1 MTDHDR
7 ETVAIAN
14 YRTHMEAEV
23 AAGFLVNAAIPYL
36 IQSAEGMLH
45 GPFGT
50 GATILVRAEHAALA
64 RGILVDDDS
73 DTESTAPRAVRI
85 ASFATGEDAQGAM
98 RRLDD
103 AGLRY
108 LTKTM
113 ERASRLDIFVRRE
126 HADRALRIIR
136 RGSSKEA

>member
-1 MTDHDR
+1 MTDRDR

-14 YRTHMEAEV
+14 YRTHLEAEV
-23 AAGFLVNAAIPYL
+23 AAGFLENAAIPYL

-45 GPFGT
+45 GPLGT
-50 GATILVRAEHAALA
+50 GATILVRAEHAARA
-64 RGILVDDDS
+64 RGILVGDDGDA
-73 DTESTAPRAVRI
+73 ESTAPRAVRI
-85 ASFATGEDAQGAM
+85 ASFATVEDAEAAM

-126 HADRALRIIR
+126 HADKALRIIG
-136 RGSSKEA
+136 RGSS